1 MGCNYPSSVS
11 IVRNIES
18 ESELK
23 LLNRKNKV
31 SKKILKLNNSRN
43 RIKEKQA
50 QSIQPISHFEA
61 NSNLKNFKNA
71 FKKSSGLGNV
81 QKNDDLSCSNKILK
95 RLSLKKFNELFDE
108 NTIDYYRY
116 NTTKRASNQVSYAS
130 RYNNFYN
137 KNNLSLSLNST
148 VEHTLENKVKSIKHI
163 SPIKNVKKKIREK
176 ILCA

>member
-11 IVRNIES
+11 ILQNSES

-23 LLNRKNKV
+23 LFNRKNKV
-31 SKKILKLNNSRN
+31 SKRILKLNNSRN
-43 RIKEKQA
+43 RAKEN
-50 QSIQPISHFEA
+50 QSQPIQPICHFES
-61 NSNLKNFKNA
+61 NSNLKDFKNA
-71 FKKSSGLGNV
+71 FKKSSGLENI
-81 QKNDDLSCSNKILK
+81 QKNDDLCCSNKILK

-116 NTTKRASNQVSYAS
+116 NTTKRTSNQVSYTS
-130 RYNNFYN
+130 KYNNFYN

-148 VEHTLENKVKSIKHI
+148 VEHTLENKVKCIKHI